1 MAEATIKRHLSPTIE
16 QDRHDIELDVDVEA
30 KPLVMPDFVNV
41 KPKNPAVA
49 LRWINFVWQ
58 NGLRYQ
64 QCRYA
69 GWENA
74 KIEDCQVN
82 SIPLAFLKEGGIRN
96 GDLILMKHQDTLYRG
111 ALKYNRERALA
122 LVGRQ
127 AIRAK
132 QESELRQETAGANPE
147 LKSKLR
153 AFQPT
158 EDELK
163 RIVDAA
169 PDADKQPAQA
179 PGNPGAPPVASKA
192 QVNATILK
200 TGGPTPIPK

>member
-16 QDRHDIELDVDVEA
+16 QDYHDVELDLDVES
-30 KPLVMPDFVNV
+30 KPLVMPNFTDV
-41 KPKNPAVA
+41 KPRNPAVA

-74 KIEDCQVN
+74 RIEDCQLNQV
-82 SIPLAFLKEGGIRN
+82 PLAFIKDGGIRN

-111 ALKYNRERALA
+111 ALKYNRENALRR
-122 LVGRQ
+122 VGRQ

-132 QESELRQETAGANPE
+132 QEKELNQEIAGANPE
-147 LKSKLR
+147 MKAKLR

-169 PDADKQPAQA
+169 PDADKQPPA
-179 PGNPGAPPVASKA
+179 PANPGAPPVASKA

-200 TGGPTPIPK
+200 TGGPTPTPKA